1 MTKPLTF
8 LLLML
13 LPLASFAQIGRAPKQ
28 DYQLITGNSFV
39 QSKNWYLLT
48 LFKSLPEVKSL
59 LEKDGELAA
68 IAGLKSRNL
77 EASVK
82 DCKSDFLCYT
92 GKMKFSAEEIDAIGT
107 RLEVLY
113 SENNALGKLVKQH
126 LIPSGT
132 YILLKDPSEKVLLR
146 KAWEQDARG
155 VNHTIEVYAE
165 GKKPNYPAIDSIEFK
180 TTAKTYPALVYDATD
195 VVRQE
200 KKSAGLFFGPSMH
213 YALQFLEVNERQE
226 AADYEPMATT
236 VNKAAFDRVKKMD
249 WNKFKYTLILVP
261 GAGPD
266 TYDRALSEGGMLR
279 CRVAALRYFEGL
291 APYILVSGGR
301 VHPFKTKYSEAFE
314 MKKFLMETLKVP
326 ENAIIMDPHARHTTT
341 NMRNA
346 VRLLYRYGMPVE
358 KPCLVS
364 TMRSQSYSI
373 SSDAFV
379 NRCMREMNHVPY
391 KLGKRLSETDV
402 EFYPVLDALHI
413 DADEP
418 LDP

>member
-8 LLLML
+8 SLLML
-13 LPLASFAQIGRAPKQ
+13 LTLTGFAQTGRAPKQ
-28 DYQLITGNSFV
+28 DYQLITGSSFV

-48 LFKSLPEVKSL
+48 LFESIPDVKSL
-59 LEKDGELAA
+59 LEEDSELAA
-68 IAGLKSRNL
+68 VAGMKSKNL
-77 EASVK
+77 ETSVRE
-82 DCKSDFLCYT
+82 CKNDFLCYT
-92 GKMKFSAEEIDAIGT
+92 GKMKFSAEEIDAIGA
-107 RLEVLY
+107 RLEALY

-132 YILLKDPSEKVLLR
+132 YILLKESSEKALLR

-180 TTAKTYPALVYDATD
+180 TTARSYPVLVYDATD
-195 VVRQE
+195 IVRQE
-200 KKSAGLFFGPSMH
+200 KKGSSLFFGPSMH
-213 YALQFLEVNERQE
+213 YALRFLEVNERHE
-226 AADYEPMATT
+226 AADYEPMVST
-236 VNKAAFDRVKKMD
+236 VNKAAVHRVKKID

-326 ENAIIMDPHARHTTT
+326 ESAIIMDPHARHTTT

-346 VRLLYRYGMPVE
+346 VRLLYRYGMPVD

>member
-8 LLLML
+8 SLFML
-13 LPLASFAQIGRAPKQ
+13 LTLTGFAQTIRAPKQ
-28 DYQLITGNSFV
+28 DYQLITGNSFI

-48 LFKSLPEVKSL
+48 LFESLPEVKSL
-59 LEKDGELAA
+59 LEKDSELAA
-68 IAGLKSRNL
+68 MADLKYKNL
-77 EASVK
+77 ETSVK
-82 DCKSDFLCYT
+82 ECKSDFLCFT
-92 GKMKFSAEEIDAIGT
+92 GKMKFSTEEINTIGA
-107 RLEVLY
+107 RLEALY
-113 SENNALGKLVKQH
+113 SENNALGRLVKQH

-132 YILLKDPSEKVLLR
+132 YILIKEASDKVLLR
-146 KAWEQDARG
+146 KAWEQDANG
-155 VNHTIEVYAE
+155 VNHTIEVYAD

-180 TTAKTYPALVYDATD
+180 TTARSYPVLVYDVTE

-200 KKSAGLFFGPSMH
+200 KKGASLFFGPSMH
-213 YALQFLEVNERQE
+213 YALQFLEVNERHE
-226 AADYEPMATT
+226 AADYEPMIST
-236 VNKAAFDRVKKMD
+236 VNKAAVDRVKKID
-249 WNKFKYTLILVP
+249 WGKFQYTMILVP

-266 TYDRALSEGGMLR
+266 TYDRALSEGGVLR

-314 MKKFLMETLKVP
+314 MKKYLMETLKVP

-346 VRLLYRYGMPVE
+346 VRLLFRYGMPVE

-379 NRCMREMNHVPY
+379 SRCMREMNHVPY

>member
-1 MTKPLTF
+1 MMLT
-8 LLLML
+8 LTG
-13 LPLASFAQIGRAPKQ
+13 FAQTGRTPEQ
-28 DYQLITGNSFV
+28 GYQLITGNSFV

-48 LFKSLPEVKSL
+48 LFESLPEARAL
-59 LEKDGELAA
+59 LEKDSELAA
-68 IAGLKSRNL
+68 IAGLKYKNL
-77 EASVK
+77 ETSVK
-82 DCKSDFLCYT
+82 ECKSDFLCYT
-92 GKMKFSAEEIDAIGT
+92 RKMKFSDEEINAIGA
-107 RLEVLY
+107 RLEALY

-126 LIPSGT
+126 LNPSGT
-132 YILLKDPSEKVLLR
+132 YILLKEPNEKALLR
-146 KAWEQDARG
+146 KAWEQDAKS

-165 GKKPNYPAIDSIEFK
+165 GKRPNYPAIDSIEFK
-180 TTAKTYPALVYDATD
+180 TAAKSYPVLVYDVTET
-195 VVRQE
+195 VRQE
-200 KKSAGLFFGPSMH
+200 KKNAGLFFGPSMH
-213 YALQFLEVNERQE
+213 YALQFLEVNERHE
-226 AADYEPMATT
+226 AADYEPMVST
-236 VNKAAFDRVKKMD
+236 VNKAAFERVRKIN
-249 WNKFKYTLILVP
+249 WSKFKYTLILVP

-266 TYDRALSEGGMLR
+266 THDRVLSEGGILR

-326 ENAIIMDPHARHTTT
+326 ESAIIMDPHARHTTT

-373 SSDAFV
+373 TSDAFV
-379 NRCMREMNHVPY
+379 NRCMREISHVPY
-391 KLGKRLSETDV
+391 KLGKRLSETDF

>member
-8 LLLML
+8 FVLML
-13 LPLASFAQIGRAPKQ
+13 LTLTGFAQTGHAPKQ
-28 DYQLITGNSFV
+28 DYQLITGKSIV

-48 LFKSLPEVKSL
+48 LLESLPEVKSL
-59 LEKDGELAA
+59 LEKDSELAVV
-68 IAGLKSRNL
+68 AGLKYQNL
-77 EASVK
+77 ETSVK
-82 DCKSDFLCYT
+82 ECKSDFLCYT
-92 GKMKFSAEEIDAIGT
+92 GKMKFSVQEIEAVGA
-107 RLEVLY
+107 RLEALH

-132 YILLKDPSEKVLLR
+132 YILFKEASEKALL
-146 KAWEQDARG
+146 KAWEQDAKG
-155 VNHTIEVYAE
+155 INHTIEVYAE

-180 TTAKTYPALVYDATD
+180 TFAKSYPVLVYDATE

-200 KKSAGLFFGPSMH
+200 KKNSSLFFGPSMH
-213 YALQFLEVNERQE
+213 YALQFLEVNERHE
-226 AADYEPMATT
+226 AADYEPMAST
-236 VNKAAFDRVKKMD
+236 VNKAALERVKKID
-249 WNKFKYTLILVP
+249 WNKFKYTLVLVP

-266 TYDRALSEGGMLR
+266 THDRALSEGGMLR

-301 VHPFKTKYSEAFE
+301 VHPFKTKYSEAYE

-326 ENAIIMDPHARHTTT
+326 ENVIIMDPHARHTTT
-341 NMRNA
+341 NMRNG

-364 TMRSQSYSI
+364 TIRSQSYSI
-373 SSDAFV
+373 TSEAFV
-379 NRCMREMNHVPY
+379 NRCMREINHVPY
-391 KLGKRLSETDV
+391 KLGKRLSETDF

>member
-1 MTKPLTF
+1 
-8 LLLML
+8 ML
-13 LPLASFAQIGRAPKQ
+13 LTLSGFAQTNRAPKQ
-28 DYQLITGNSFV
+28 DYQLITGKSII

-48 LFKSLPEVKSL
+48 LFESLPEVKSL
-59 LEKDGELAA
+59 LEKDSELAA
-68 IAGLKSRNL
+68 MAGLKYKNL
-77 EASVK
+77 ETSVK
-82 DCKSDFLCYT
+82 ECKNDFLCYT
-92 GKMKFSAEEIDAIGT
+92 GKMKFSAEEINAIGA
-107 RLEVLY
+107 RLEALY

-132 YILLKDPSEKVLLR
+132 YILIKEDSEKALLR
-146 KAWEQDARG
+146 KAWEQDAKG

-165 GKKPNYPAIDSIEFK
+165 GKRPNYPAIDSIEFK
-180 TTAKTYPALVYDATD
+180 TTSKSYPVLVYDVTET
-195 VVRQE
+195 VRQE
-200 KKSAGLFFGPSMH
+200 KKSTNLFFAPSMH
-213 YALQFLEVNERQE
+213 YALQFLEVNERSE
-226 AADYEPMATT
+226 AADYEPMVST
-236 VNKAAFDRVKKMD
+236 VNKAAFERVKKID
-249 WNKFKYTLILVP
+249 WNKFKYTIILVP

-291 APYILVSGGR
+291 APYIVVSGGR

-341 NMRNA
+341 NMRNG

-379 NRCMREMNHVPY
+379 NRCMREINHVPY

>member
-8 LLLML
+8 FALML
-13 LPLASFAQIGRAPKQ
+13 LTLSGFAQTNRAPKQ
-28 DYQLITGNSFV
+28 DYQLITGKSII

-48 LFKSLPEVKSL
+48 LFESLPEVKSL
-59 LEKDGELAA
+59 LEKDSELAA
-68 IAGLKSRNL
+68 MAGLKYKNL
-77 EASVK
+77 ETSVK
-82 DCKSDFLCYT
+82 ECKNDFLCYT
-92 GKMKFSAEEIDAIGT
+92 GKMKFSAEEINAIGA
-107 RLEVLY
+107 RLEALY

-132 YILLKDPSEKVLLR
+132 YILIKEDSEKALLR
-146 KAWEQDARG
+146 KAWEQDAKG

-165 GKKPNYPAIDSIEFK
+165 GKRPNYPAIDSIEFK
-180 TTAKTYPALVYDATD
+180 TTSKSYPVLVYDVTET
-195 VVRQE
+195 VRQE
-200 KKSAGLFFGPSMH
+200 KKSTNLFFAPSMH
-213 YALQFLEVNERQE
+213 YALQFLEVNERSE
-226 AADYEPMATT
+226 AADYEPMVST
-236 VNKAAFDRVKKMD
+236 VNKAAFERVKKID
-249 WNKFKYTLILVP
+249 WNKFKYTIILVP

-291 APYILVSGGR
+291 APYIVVSGGR

-341 NMRNA
+341 NMRNG

-379 NRCMREMNHVPY
+379 NRCMREINHVPY

>member
-8 LLLML
+8 FFLLF
-13 LPLASFAQIGRAPKQ
+13 ATISGFAQTIRAPTQ
-28 DYQLITGNSFV
+28 DYHLLTGNSFV

-48 LFKSLPEVKSL
+48 LFESLPEVKAL
-59 LEKDGELAA
+59 LEKDNELGGVAA
-68 IAGLKSRNL
+68 ARYKNL
-77 EASVK
+77 ETSVK
-82 DCKSDFLCYT
+82 ECKSDFQCYT
-92 GKMKFSAEEIDAIGT
+92 GKMKFSAEEINAIGA
-107 RLEVLY
+107 RLEALY

-132 YILLKDPSEKVLLR
+132 YILFKDASEKELLR
-146 KAWEQDARG
+146 KAWEQDAKG
-155 VNHTIEVYAE
+155 INHTIEVYAE

-180 TTAKTYPALVYDATD
+180 TTAKSYPALVYDVTD
-195 VVRQE
+195 IVRQE
-200 KKSAGLFFGPSMH
+200 KKSMGMFFGPSMH
-213 YALQFLEVNERQE
+213 YALQFLEVNERHE
-226 AADYEPMATT
+226 AADYEPMAST
-236 VNKAAFDRVKKMD
+236 VNKAAFERVKKID

-279 CRVAALRYFEGL
+279 CRVAALRYFEGA

-314 MKKFLMETLKVP
+314 MKKFLMETLHVP

-341 NMRNA
+341 NMRNG

-364 TMRSQSYSI
+364 TMRSQSYYI
-373 SSDAFV
+373 TNDAFV
-379 NRCMREMNHVPY
+379 ARCMKEINHVPY
-391 KLGKRLSETDV
+391 KLGKRLSETDF

>member
-1 MTKPLTF
+1 
-8 LLLML
+8 ML
-13 LPLASFAQIGRAPKQ
+13 LPLASFAQIGHAPKQ
-28 DYQLITGNSFV
+28 DYQLITGNSFI

-48 LFKSLPEVKSL
+48 LFESLPEVKSL
-59 LEKDGELAA
+59 LEKDSELAA

-200 KKSAGLFFGPSMH
+200 KKGTKFFFGPSMH
-213 YALQFLEVNERQE
+213 YALQFLEINERHE
-226 AADYEPMATT
+226 AADYEPMVST
-236 VNKAAFDRVKKMD
+236 VNKAAVDRVKKID
-249 WNKFKYTLILVP
+249 WNKFKYTLIVVP

>member
-8 LLLML
+8 SLFML
-13 LPLASFAQIGRAPKQ
+13 LTLTGFAQTSRAPKQ

-48 LFKSLPEVKSL
+48 LFESLPEVKSL
-59 LEKDGELAA
+59 LEKDSELAA
-68 IAGLKSRNL
+68 MADLKYKNL
-77 EASVK
+77 ETSVK
-82 DCKSDFLCYT
+82 ECKSDFLCFT
-92 GKMKFSAEEIDAIGT
+92 GKMKFSTEEMNAIGA
-107 RLEVLY
+107 RLEALY
-113 SENNALGKLVKQH
+113 SDNNALGKLVKQH
-126 LIPSGT
+126 LVPSGT
-132 YILLKDPSEKVLLR
+132 YILIKEASDKAFLR
-146 KAWEQDARG
+146 KAWEQDASG
-155 VNHTIEVYAE
+155 INHTIEVYAE

-180 TTAKTYPALVYDATD
+180 TTARSYPVLVYDATE

-200 KKSAGLFFGPSMH
+200 KKGASLFFGPSMH
-213 YALQFLEVNERQE
+213 YALQFLEVNERHE
-226 AADYEPMATT
+226 AADYEPMLST
-236 VNKAAFDRVKKMD
+236 VNKAAVDRVKKID
-249 WNKFKYTLILVP
+249 WNKFQYTMVLVP

-279 CRVAALRYFEGL
+279 CRVAALRYFEGM

-314 MKKFLMETLKVP
+314 MKKYLMETLKVP

-346 VRLLYRYGMPVE
+346 VRLLYRYGMPLE

-373 SSDAFV
+373 SSDAFLT
-379 NRCMREMNHVPY
+379 RCMREMKHVPY

>member
-1 MTKPLTF
+1 
-8 LLLML
+8 ML
-13 LPLASFAQIGRAPKQ
+13 LTLTGFAQTGHAPKQ
-28 DYQLITGNSFV
+28 DYQLITGKSIV

-48 LFKSLPEVKSL
+48 LLESLPEVKSL
-59 LEKDGELAA
+59 LEKDSELAA
-68 IAGLKSRNL
+68 VAGLKYQNL
-77 EASVK
+77 ETSVK
-82 DCKSDFLCYT
+82 ECKSDFLCYT
-92 GKMKFSAEEIDAIGT
+92 GKMKFSVQEIEAVGA
-107 RLEVLY
+107 RLEALY

-132 YILLKDPSEKVLLR
+132 YILFKEASEKALLR
-146 KAWEQDARG
+146 KAWEQDAKG
-155 VNHTIEVYAE
+155 INHTIEVYAE

-180 TTAKTYPALVYDATD
+180 TFAKSYPVLVYDATE

-200 KKSAGLFFGPSMH
+200 KKNSSLFFGPSMH
-213 YALQFLEVNERQE
+213 YALQFLEVNERHE
-226 AADYEPMATT
+226 AADYEPMAST
-236 VNKAAFDRVKKMD
+236 VNKAALERVKKID
-249 WNKFKYTLILVP
+249 WNKFKYTLVLVP

-266 TYDRALSEGGMLR
+266 THDRALSEGGMLR

-301 VHPFKTKYSEAFE
+301 VHPFKTKYSEAYE

-326 ENAIIMDPHARHTTT
+326 ENVIIMDPHARHTTT
-341 NMRNA
+341 NMRNG

-364 TMRSQSYSI
+364 TIRSQSYSI
-373 SSDAFV
+373 TSEAFV
-379 NRCMREMNHVPY
+379 NRCMREINHVPY
-391 KLGKRLSETDV
+391 KLGKRLSETDF

>member
-8 LLLML
+8 FALML
-13 LPLASFAQIGRAPKQ
+13 LTLTGFGQTSRTPKQ
-28 DYQLITGNSFV
+28 DYELITGNSIV

-48 LFKSLPEVKSL
+48 LFESLPEVKSL
-59 LEKDGELAA
+59 LEKDSELAA
-68 IAGLKSRNL
+68 VAGLKYKNL
-77 EASVK
+77 DTSVK
-82 DCKSDFLCYT
+82 ECKNDFLCYT
-92 GKMKFSAEEIDAIGT
+92 SKMKFSEEEINAVGA
-107 RLEVLY
+107 RLETLY

-132 YILLKDPSEKVLLR
+132 YILIKEASEKALLR
-146 KAWEQDARG
+146 KAWEQDAKG

-180 TTAKTYPALVYDATD
+180 TTAKSYPVLVYDVTET
-195 VVRQE
+195 VRQE
-200 KKSAGLFFGPSMH
+200 KKSVDLFFSPSMH
-213 YALQFLEVNERQE
+213 YALQFLEVNERHE
-226 AADYEPMATT
+226 AADYEPMVST
-236 VNKAAFDRVKKMD
+236 VNKAAFERVKKID
-249 WNKFKYTLILVP
+249 WNKFRYTLILVP

-291 APYILVSGGR
+291 SPYIVVSGGR

-341 NMRNA
+341 NMRNG
-346 VRLLYRYGMPVE
+346 VRLLYRYGMPVD

-373 SSDAFV
+373 SSDAFA
-379 NRCMREMNHVPY
+379 NRCMREINHIPY

>member
-8 LLLML
+8 SLFML
-13 LPLASFAQIGRAPKQ
+13 LTLTGFAQTSRAPKQ
-28 DYQLITGNSFV
+28 DYQLISGSSFV

-48 LFKSLPEVKSL
+48 LFESLPEVKSL
-59 LEKDGELAA
+59 LEKDSELAA
-68 IAGLKSRNL
+68 LAGLKYKNL
-77 EASVK
+77 ETSVK
-82 DCKSDFLCYT
+82 ECKSDFLCYT
-92 GKMKFSAEEIDAIGT
+92 GKMKFSAEEIDAIGA
-107 RLEVLY
+107 RLEALY
-113 SENNALGKLVKQH
+113 SEQNALGKLVKQH

-132 YILLKDPSEKVLLR
+132 YILIKESSEKTLLR
-146 KAWEQDARG
+146 KAWEQDAKG
-155 VNHTIEVYAE
+155 INHTIEVYAE

-180 TTAKTYPALVYDATD
+180 TTAKSYPVLVYDVTE

-200 KKSAGLFFGPSMH
+200 KKSVRLFFGPSMH
-213 YALQFLEVNERQE
+213 YALQFLEINERSE
-226 AADYEPMATT
+226 AADYEPMVST
-236 VNKAAFDRVKKMD
+236 VNKAAFERVKKID

-266 TYDRALSEGGMLR
+266 THDRALSEGGMLR

-291 APYILVSGGR
+291 APYIVVSGGR

-341 NMRNA
+341 NMRNG
-346 VRLLYRYGMPVE
+346 VRLLYRYGMPVD
-358 KPCLVS
+358 KACLVS

-373 SSDAFV
+373 TSDAFA
-379 NRCMREMNHVPY
+379 NRCMREMNHIPY